1 MTQSNPEID
10 ITAAEWAVRLHGRA
24 LSAQEQ
30 IELDHWLGA
39 DTRHRGALLRARAVW
54 SDLDRLAALVGRP
67 KAPSSDVNG
76 QGITSVPS
84 SSAPPAVEA
93 TGPQAP
99 NPPVRSQLHP
109 VPFQTSHG
117 VEASA
122 TNTKHDAE
130 VSFRPLNN
138 RRRLVL
144 AGVAAT
150 LFTSAGAWWL
160 EQRATYVSKVG
171 EIRRVT
177 LSDGSRM
184 ILNTATEA
192 TVRYDKKRREI
203 ELATGEG
210 LFEVTKD
217 PLRPFIVRTG
227 SVSVRAIGTVFAV
240 RSVDQR
246 VDVTVTEGIVELLDN
261 SAARNAVIRRIA
273 ANEQAT
279 VMETREVQVQSIP
292 HAEAE
297 RRLAWRDGM
306 VDFAG
311 ESLGAAVREIN
322 RHNRRQIV
330 IDDAALDARPV
341 VGIFRVDD
349 PDGFAAT
356 VATALRVHSVIL
368 EDAVH
373 LRLRSAP

>member
-1 MTQSNPEID
+1 
-10 ITAAEWAVRLHGRA
+10 
-24 LSAQEQ
+24 
-30 IELDHWLGA
+30 
-39 DTRHRGALLRARAVW
+39 
-54 SDLDRLAALVGRP
+54 
-67 KAPSSDVNG
+67 
-76 QGITSVPS
+76 
-84 SSAPPAVEA
+84 
-93 TGPQAP
+93 
-99 NPPVRSQLHP
+99 
-109 VPFQTSHG
+109 
-117 VEASA
+117 
-122 TNTKHDAE
+122 
-130 VSFRPLNN
+130 
-138 RRRLVL
+138 
-144 AGVAAT
+144 
-150 LFTSAGAWWL
+150 
-160 EQRATYVSKVG
+160 
-171 EIRRVT
+171 
-177 LSDGSRM
+177 M

-227 SVSVRAIGTVFAV
+227 SVSVRAVGTVFAV

-368 EDAVH
+368 GDAVH